1 MRGKSKVALRLIA
14 ASATLAGIATIGSAA
29 TPANAAGNRGA
40 ITIGSTVGIPQLNPA
55 VSTFSWEETLYPLL
69 WDGLTQLNAKGDVV
83 PDLATSWSSSPNSE
97 QWRFVLRQGVK
108 FSNGRSLTPADIVQ
122 DFRYY
127 LKPSTPFQNA
137 NEIASIKSV
146 TSSGNTITFRLSA
159 PNALFP
165 EAITTV
171 KAIDLTSLS
180 DIDHHPIGTGP
191 FTVQSF
197 VPNSTLTLV
206 ANRHYWGSAPRV
218 GKLIFITEPDA
229 TSAFTALK
237 AGTIQVMGAIP
248 DSDVPQVEHSSSL
261 KLVKPKVA
269 GSYVSWE
276 VDTKAPP
283 FNNVKARQAL
293 AYAIDAKA
301 VLNEAYFGVG
311 TLSTEN
317 DPIGATSP
325 WYDPHLT
332 NYSYNLSKAKTLFA
346 EAGVTPGTT
355 FTWWTTPAY
364 PEWTTSGEILQASL
378 KQIGIN
384 LNIVSN
390 DVSTWAAK
398 FYPAG
403 KSYPGLIV
411 PNFQSTPEEPGFS
424 LNFFLPGRCECNWN
438 NATYASVFKSA
449 IGSRNVAGRAKDW
462 DRLQAMINQQVPT
475 YQPIQL
481 EVDAAT
487 SSSVSGVWEES
498 GDQLHLESAAIGG

>member
-1 MRGKSKVALRLIA
+1 MLAGVAAVTTTAPTAAA
-14 ASATLAGIATIGSAA
+14 ASSQAT
-29 TPANAAGNRGA
+29 

-97 QWRFVLRQGVK
+97 QWQFTLRQGVK
-108 FSNGRSLTPADIVQ
+108 FSNGKPLTAADIVQ

-146 TSSGNTITFRLSA
+146 SSSGNTITFRLSA

-171 KAIDLTSLS
+171 KAIYLPSLS

-206 ANRHYWGSAPRV
+206 ANRHYWGSAPKV
-218 GKLIFITEPDA
+218 AKLVFLTEPDP

-248 DSDVPQVEHSSSL
+248 DSDVSEVAHSSSL
-261 KLVKPKVA
+261 KLVKPEVP

-293 AYAIDAKA
+293 AYAINAKA

-311 TLSTEN
+311 TVSTEN
-317 DPIGATSP
+317 DPISAKSP
-325 WYDPHLT
+325 WYDPNLT
-332 NYSYNLSKAKTLFA
+332 KYTYNLAKAKQLFA
-346 EAGVTPGTT
+346 QAGIKSGTT
-355 FTWWTTPAY
+355 FTWWTTSAY

-384 LNIVSN
+384 LKIVSN

-411 PNFQSTPEEPGFS
+411 PNFQSTPEEPAFS
-424 LNFFLPGRCECNWN
+424 LNFFMPNRCECNWN
-438 NATYASVFKSA
+438 SATYASVFNSA
-449 IGSRNVAGRAKDW
+449 IGTRSVVARAKDW
-462 DRLQAMINQQVPT
+462 DRLQAMINEQVPT

-498 GDQLHLESAAIGG
+498 GDQLHLEGASISS